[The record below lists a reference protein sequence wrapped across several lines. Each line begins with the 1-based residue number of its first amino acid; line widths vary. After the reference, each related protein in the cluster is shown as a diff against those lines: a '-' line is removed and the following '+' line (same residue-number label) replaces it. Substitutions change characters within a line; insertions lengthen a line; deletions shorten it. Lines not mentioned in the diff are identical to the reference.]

1 MGNHATPL
9 RESVSALVT
18 LSMQYTTTQV
28 LEIVGIS
35 RRTLQVWIADGKV
48 NKPGGQ
54 GTGRLWDI
62 AEVKLLLELKQNSVR
77 GRKSRKQKA
86 GEGG

>member
-1 MGNHATPL
+1 
-9 RESVSALVT
+9 
-18 LSMQYTTTQV
+18 MQYTTPQV

-35 RRTLQVWIADGKV
+35 RRTLQAWLADGKV

-54 GTGRLWDI
+54 GAGRLWDI
-62 AEVKLLLELKQNSVR
+62 SEVKILLDLKQNSAR
-77 GRKSRKQKA
+77 GRKPRRREA

>member
-1 MGNHATPL
+1 MGTHATSMS
-9 RESVSALVT
+9 ESVSALVN

-35 RRTLQVWIADGKV
+35 RRTLQGWVADGKV

-62 AEVKLLLELKQNSVR
+62 SEVKLLLELKQNSVR
-77 GRKSRKQKA
+77 GRKPREQKA
-86 GEGG
+86 DGGG

>member
-1 MGNHATPL
+1 
-9 RESVSALVT
+9 
-18 LSMQYTTTQV
+18 MQYTTPQV

-35 RRTLQVWIADGKV
+35 RRTLQAWLADGKV

-54 GTGRLWDI
+54 GAGRLWDI
-62 AEVKLLLELKQNSVR
+62 SEVKILLDLKQNSAR
-77 GRKSRKQKA
+77 GRKPRKRGG

>member
-1 MGNHATPL
+1 MCTQTVKGI
-9 RESVSALVT
+9 
-18 LSMQYTTTQV
+18 MQYTTPQV

-54 GTGRLWDI
+54 GAGRLWDVSD
-62 AEVKLLLELKQNSVR
+62 VKILLDIKQNSVR
-77 GRKSRKQKA
+77 GRRPRKQLA
-86 GEGG
+86 DEGRKT